1 MKTIMILIDK
11 AGQVSIQTLGFEGAN
26 CKDATKALESSLGVV
41 VSDKPHFD
49 KPTQQTSAEVTQ

>member
-26 CKDATKALESSLGVV
+26 CKDATKTMEQGLGVV

-49 KPTQQTSAEVTQ
+49 QPIQQTSAEVAQ